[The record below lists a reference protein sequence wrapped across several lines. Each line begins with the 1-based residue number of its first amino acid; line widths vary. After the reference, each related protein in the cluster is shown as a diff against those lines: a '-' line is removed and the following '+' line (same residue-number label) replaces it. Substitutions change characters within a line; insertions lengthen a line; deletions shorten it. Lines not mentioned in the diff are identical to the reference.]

1 MRFLDNAPDSF
12 YEELRSYFP
21 SWYANV
27 KEMDAIW
34 HVTGEMLDQFKADL
48 KAVAE
53 NLSIATYDT
62 NTIRAIQDWA
72 GASYNTEM
80 SDEVIR
86 TLFFLQIAGFGKCS
100 RGKIIRLLHQL
111 LDTEADVS
119 LIDADLNRNQKLKID
134 IDISDTDNWDPD
146 DIETLLERIVPAHLL
161 RETHYMRKI
170 AASMKL
176 YYGMALQH
184 LSDATITMADASDI
198 GTILTDENNA
208 PLVDENGIVLMD
220 A

>member
-1 MRFLDNAPDSF
+1 MRFLDNTPEDY

-21 SWYANV
+21 SWYSGV

-34 HVTGEMLDQFKADL
+34 RVTGEMLDQFKADL
-48 KAVAE
+48 REAAKS
-53 NLSIATYDT
+53 LSIPTYEAD
-62 NTIRAIQDWA
+62 TIRQIQDWA

-86 TLFFLQIAGFGKCS
+86 TLFFLQVAGFGKCS
-100 RGKIIRLLHQL
+100 RSKIIRLLKQL
-111 LDTEADVS
+111 LGTEADVA
-119 LIDADLNRNQKLKID
+119 LEDYDASHNQKLKIV
-134 IDISDTDNWDPD
+134 IDISESENWDPD

-161 RETHYMRKI
+161 RDTHYFRPI
-170 AASMKL
+170 SANTTV

-184 LSDATITMADASDI
+184 LSEGTLTMAAAGDL
-198 GTILTDENNA
+198 GTILTDEEET
-208 PLVDENGIVLMD
+208 PLADEGGIILMD